1 MSEPS
6 ETFPLQP
13 DRQELDLKGFG
24 DPLILLWIYAGAS
37 WSIFL
42 GYLWYSGAVSWF
54 VAVVFYP
61 ILIFTLLL
69 VTLQV
74 LGVVIA
80 FIGKN
85 AACKRINRADMSVKI
100 DRDTFTFIREED
112 PVIEIP
118 LDGLER
124 IEARVDKNGLMLG
137 PKTGYNFVT
146 STYEQY
152 MEEDEP
158 SANVEV
164 VEEEDGEEKYQFWL
178 DSRAIG
184 TRQQI
189 DVFQEWLLDHGL
201 DHLIDTTSR
210 EQHYDW
216 TASDWFWLVVHTLL
230 LLGTIGFAYLRY

>member
-1 MSEPS
+1 MSEPA
-6 ETFPLQP
+6 ETFPLLP

-37 WSIFL
+37 WSAFL

-54 VAVVFYP
+54 VALVFYP
-61 ILIFTLLL
+61 ILVFTLLL

-85 AACKRINRADMSVKI
+85 AAYKRINRADMSVKI
-100 DRDTFTFIREED
+100 DGDTFVFTREDE
-112 PVIEIP
+112 PVITIP
-118 LDGLER
+118 LDALDR
-124 IEARVDKNGLMLG
+124 IEARVDKNELMLG

-146 STYEQY
+146 STYEQH

-164 VEEEDGEEKYQFWL
+164 VEEDGDEKYQFWL

-184 TRQQI
+184 TSQQI
-189 DVFQEWLLDHGL
+189 DDFHDWLGDHGL
-201 DHLIDTTSR
+201 DGLIDTTSR
-210 EQHYDW
+210 EQHYEW
-216 TASDWFWLVVHTLL
+216 TTSDWFWFAVHTLL
-230 LLGTIGFAYLRY
+230 IFVTIGYAYLNH